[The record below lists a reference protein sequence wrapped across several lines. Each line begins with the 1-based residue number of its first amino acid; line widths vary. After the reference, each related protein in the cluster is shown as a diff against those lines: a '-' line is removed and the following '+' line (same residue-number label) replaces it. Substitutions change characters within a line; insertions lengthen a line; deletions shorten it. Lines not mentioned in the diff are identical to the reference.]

1 MSADRQASAGGGDFT
16 VGVEEEFQLVAAAT
30 GRLRQRAAGVLDEAG
45 EALGGSV
52 KPELQR
58 SQVETSTAICATLAE
73 LRTELERLRRELARV
88 ADERGLRIA
97 AVGTHPLSSLDDHR
111 ITPKERY
118 LRMADA
124 FGLVAREQL
133 VCACH
138 VHVGISDRELAIQA
152 MNRSRPWLSPL
163 LALAANSPFWR
174 RVDTGYASYRTQLWS
189 RWPTAGPPGLFASR
203 AEYDAVCRR
212 LIASGVAFD
221 LGMIYFDIRPSRNFD
236 TLEFRVADVCM
247 SIDEAVMI
255 AGLTRALARTSAW
268 AVLNDEPVEHPRYEL
283 LKAAHWTAS
292 RYGLEGHLV
301 DTYTGHAVPA
311 GDLVRRLVSH
321 VRPALEDCGED
332 GEVSALVEQ
341 TLRRGNG
348 AARQRVALERRGSL
362 EDVVDLVVAETLPPP
377 I

>member
-1 MSADRQASAGGGDFT
+1 MAGDRQASAGGGDLT
-16 VGVEEEFQLVAAAT
+16 LGVEEEFQLVEAAT
-30 GRLRQRAAGVLDEAG
+30 GRLQQRAAGVLDEAG
-45 EALGGSV
+45 EALGESV

-58 SQVETSTAICATLAE
+58 AQVETSTAICVTLPE
-73 LRTELERLRRELARV
+73 LRAELERLRRELARV

-97 AVGTHPLSSLDDHR
+97 ATGTHPLSSLEDHR

-189 RWPTAGPPGLFASR
+189 RWPTAGPPGVFASR
-203 AEYDAVCRR
+203 SEYDAVCSR
-212 LIASGVAFD
+212 LIGSGVAFD

-236 TLEFRVADVCM
+236 TLEFRVADVCL
-247 SIDEAVMI
+247 SIEEAVMI
-255 AGLTRALARTSAW
+255 AGLTRALVRTSAW
-268 AVLNDEPVEHPRYEL
+268 AALKDEPVEHPRPEL
-283 LKAAHWTAS
+283 LRAAHWTAS
-292 RYGLEGHLV
+292 RYGLERDLV
-301 DTYTGHAVPA
+301 DAHTGRAMPA
-311 GDLVRRLVSH
+311 GDLVRRLVGH
-321 VRPALEDCGED
+321 VRPALEEYGED
-332 GEVSALVEQ
+332 ADVIALVEQ

-348 AARQRVALERRGSL
+348 AARQRAALKRRGSL
-362 EDVVDLVVAETLPPP
+362 EDVVDLIVTETLPAPL
-377 I
+377 